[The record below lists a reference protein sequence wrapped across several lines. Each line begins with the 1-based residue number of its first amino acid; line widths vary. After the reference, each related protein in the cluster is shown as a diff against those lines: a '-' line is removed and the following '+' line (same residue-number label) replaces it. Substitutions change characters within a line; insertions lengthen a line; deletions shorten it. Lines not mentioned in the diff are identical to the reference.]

1 MDLFL
6 DEEVDEVATRKNVK
20 KFFEKIFP
28 RLIMLSEFS
37 STQLQSPTLSDMPAS
52 KPVGNT
58 NEKKIINMLEAQR
71 LVKEVIKSMKYVC
84 GHGSTILF
92 DVYVLN
98 IDNWITANKIGYSS
112 ARYQD
117 FKNQALLDF
126 ADTFMYEKDFHV
138 YK

>member
-1 MDLFL
+1 MDLF

-58 NEKKIINMLEAQR
+58 NEKKIITMLEAQR
-71 LVKEVIKSMKYVC
+71 LVKEAIESMKYVR
-84 GHGSTILF
+84 GHGSTILY
-92 DVYVLN
+92 DTYVLN
-98 IDNWITANKIGYSS
+98 IDNWKTANKIGYSQS
-112 ARYQD
+112 RYHD
-117 FKNQALLDF
+117 LKNQSLLDF
-126 ADTFMYEKDFHV
+126 ADAFMYEKDFHV

>member
-6 DEEVDEVATRKNVK
+6 DEEVDEVATRKNVR

-28 RLIMLSEFS
+28 RLIMLSEIS
-37 STQLQSPTLSDMPAS
+37 STQLQSPTLSDMPTS

-71 LVKEVIKSMKYVC
+71 IVKEVIKSIRYVR
-84 GHGSTILF
+84 GHGSTILY
-92 DVYVLN
+92 DTYVVN
-98 IDNWITANKIGYSS
+98 IDNWKTANKIGYSR

-117 FKNQALLDF
+117 LKNQSLLDF
-126 ADTFMYEKDFHV
+126 ADTFMCEKDFHV